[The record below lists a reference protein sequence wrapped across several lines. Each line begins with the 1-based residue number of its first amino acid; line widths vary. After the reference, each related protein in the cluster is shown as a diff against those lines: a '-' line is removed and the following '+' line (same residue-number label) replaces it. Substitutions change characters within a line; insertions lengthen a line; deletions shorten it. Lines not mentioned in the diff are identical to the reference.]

1 MVNRKGRS
9 STTILMYV
17 SPYLYILPS
26 APSHFT
32 SPGETSQHI
41 SAHNTENASEV
52 RQMWLAIEL
61 ACSSSLAPRY
71 CDIRIAPA
79 VVMPLPKLIRIF
91 WKGETSVIADWF
103 SVPILPSQKVS
114 VRLYIDWIK
123 LLIITGIASMRIARK
138 RLPLRI
144 IFLLSSLIGFAMI
157 SPLILINVLKMFL

>member
-1 MVNRKGRS
+1 MTDVKRLMVNRKGKS

-17 SPYLYILPS
+17 RPYLYILPS

-32 SPGETSQHI
+32 SPGETIQHI

-61 ACSSSLAPRY
+61 ACLSSLAPRY

-91 WKGETSVIADWF
+91 WKGETSVMAD
-103 SVPILPSQKVS
+103 
-114 VRLYIDWIK
+114 
-123 LLIITGIASMRIARK
+123 
-138 RLPLRI
+138 
-144 IFLLSSLIGFAMI
+144 
-157 SPLILINVLKMFL
+157 